1 MSFLPNICG
10 EFTVVKEPE
19 MRFMTT
25 GKAKLKLRC
34 AAKDRKYKDG
44 AWVDGTSLYIDVVV
58 WQQAE
63 YLMESIT
70 KGDAIV
76 VTGVLKADEWTD
88 KDGNQRSTTFI
99 EATNIG
105 PSVRWGIA
113 KSAKAG
119 GNGAG
124 GVASVAAA
132 LGATDITPQEDV
144 APF

>member
-70 KGDAIV
+70 KGDAVV

-88 KDGNQRSTTFI
+88 KDGNARTSMFI
-99 EATNIG
+99 EANNIG

-119 GNGAG
+119 GAASN
-124 GVASVAAA
+124 VASAAAA
-132 LGATDITPQEDV
+132 LGAVEITPQEDV